1 MTTLTLAIV
10 IVFCIGY
17 FFIAIESVTKIN
29 KAAIALL
36 MLVVTWTL
44 FMLEPASYLP
54 RAVGDQMA
62 SVVNEAIERHL
73 GSTSTTLFF
82 LMGAMT
88 ELPVPAMVSMVIP
101 VYLLSISLKGQLT
114 FIEKQSQNVRVSD
127 LTSMQRKVI
136 FFLGVGGLVSVPI
149 FKSITH
155 LPPFLGIL
163 MAVAGLLH
171 RCRRLNA
178 HYRQC
183 CRCGSDGAGEDYLRM
198 VHEAHFMGRLPRLYC
213 WHPVLLD

>member
-44 FMLEPASYLP
+44 FMLDPASYLP
-54 RAVGDQMA
+54 RAV
-62 SVVNEAIERHL
+62 
-73 GSTSTTLFF
+73 
-82 LMGAMT
+82 
-88 ELPVPAMVSMVIP
+88 
-101 VYLLSISLKGQLT
+101 
-114 FIEKQSQNVRVSD
+114 
-127 LTSMQRKVI
+127 
-136 FFLGVGGLVSVPI
+136 
-149 FKSITH
+149 
-155 LPPFLGIL
+155 GIL

-183 CRCGSDGAGEDYLRM
+183 CRCGSDGAGEDY
-198 VHEAHFMGRLPRLYC
+198 C
-213 WHPVLLD
+213 WHSVLLD

>member
-1 MTTLTLAIV
+1 MPSASFFQVSVSIV
-10 IVFCIGY
+10 
-17 FFIAIESVTKIN
+17 SRS
-29 KAAIALL
+29 L
-36 MLVVTWTL
+36 
-44 FMLEPASYLP
+44 
-54 RAVGDQMA
+54 
-62 SVVNEAIERHL
+62 
-73 GSTSTTLFF
+73 
-82 LMGAMT
+82 
-88 ELPVPAMVSMVIP
+88 MVSMVIP
-101 VYLLSISLKGQLT
+101 AYLLSISLKGQLT

-183 CRCGSDGAGEDYLRM
+183 CRCGSDGAGEDY
-198 VHEAHFMGRLPRLYC
+198 C

>member
-10 IVFCIGY
+10 IVFGIGY

-73 GSTSTTLFF
+73 
-82 LMGAMT
+82 
-88 ELPVPAMVSMVIP
+88 
-101 VYLLSISLKGQLT
+101 
-114 FIEKQSQNVRVSD
+114 
-127 LTSMQRKVI
+127 
-136 FFLGVGGLVSVPI
+136 
-149 FKSITH
+149 
-155 LPPFLGIL
+155 PPFLGIL

-183 CRCGSDGAGEDYLRM
+183 CRCGSDGIGEDYLRM
-198 VHEAHFMGRLPRLYC
+198 VHEAHFMGRLPRLSC
-213 WHPVLLD
+213 WHSVLLD